1 MSSEQINQW
10 MRDQLALVHG
20 VSNYGS
26 ITVQICGFRHG
37 TSDAVFSIYCDPY
50 RASAQHGTIE
60 ECMETIG
67 NKERYATLAEE
78 KRAQAA
84 RLIAEAEEIEQT
96 IQPNT
101 QQ

>member
-1 MSSEQINQW
+1 MTSEQINEW

-20 VSNYGS
+20 VSSYGS

-37 TSDAVFSIYCDPY
+37 TSKAVFSIYCDPY
-50 RASAQHGTIE
+50 IASPQRSSIE
-60 ECMETIG
+60 ECLEIIG
-67 NKERYATLAEE
+67 DVERYSTLANE

>member
-1 MSSEQINQW
+1 MTSNQINQW

-37 TSDAVFSIYCDPY
+37 TSDAVFSIYCDPF
-50 RASAQHGTIE
+50 RASAQRSTIE
-60 ECMETIG
+60 ECLEEVGDT
-67 NKERYATLAEE
+67 ERYATLAEE

-84 RLIAEAEEIEQT
+84 RLITEAIEIEQT